1 MLEGFR
7 ALSPNNGES
16 NAKLNGHWDY
26 TRADR
31 RRDRRRRRVVAVDVV
46 VLAVVVV
53 AAVVVLAVVVVSV
66 GGAVVVEMTSKK
78 NKKKHAVIH
87 LMRNPM
93 LNVNALAA
101 DSTAIM

>member
-1 MLEGFR
+1 MKMLPANRGVGGWVMLEGFR

-53 AAVVVLAVVVVSV
+53 AAVVVLAVVVVVSV
-66 GGAVVVEMTSKK
+66 GGAVVVEMTS
-78 NKKKHAVIH
+78 
-87 LMRNPM
+87 
-93 LNVNALAA
+93 
-101 DSTAIM
+101 